1 MSTKVKPIV
10 LGVNIDHVA
19 TLRQARRSINPSVTR
34 AALDALDGG
43 ADYITIHL
51 REDRRHIQDFDL
63 VELLKKNI
71 IINLE
76 ICPSGEMVDI
86 AIKNRPEFCCLVP
99 EKREELTTEGGLDLI
114 NNYDQ
119 VESAVASLSNAGIAV
134 SLFIEP
140 VKEFIDA
147 AKSLRAT
154 SIELHTGNYA
164 NTKEDLRN
172 IELAKIREAA
182 DYGKKNQ
189 LIVNAGHGLDYSNVS
204 SIAHLDS
211 LSELNI
217 GHSIVSRAVTVGMK
231 AAVSEMKTLI
241 ERKI

>member
-1 MSTKVKPIV
+1 MSTKVRPII

-19 TLRQARRSINPSVTR
+19 TLRQARRSVNPSVTR
-34 AALDALDGG
+34 AARDALDGG

-63 VELLKKNI
+63 VDLLKKDIN
-71 IINLE
+71 INLE
-76 ICPSGEMVDI
+76 ICPSDEMVDI
-86 AIKNRPEFCCLVP
+86 AIKNRPKYCCLVP

-119 VESAVASLSNAGIAV
+119 VESAVASLSKAGIAV

-140 VKEFIDA
+140 VKEFVDA
-147 AKSLRAT
+147 AKSLKAT

-164 NTKEDLRN
+164 NTIDEFQN
-172 IELAKIREAA
+172 IELTKIRQAA
-182 DYGKKNQ
+182 DYARKNQ

-204 SIAHLDS
+204 SIACLNS

-217 GHSIVSRAVTVGMK
+217 GHSIISRAVTVGLK
-231 AAVSEMKTLI
+231 TAVAEMKNLI
-241 ERKI
+241 ER

>member
-1 MSTKVKPIV
+1 MSTRIKPIV

-34 AALDALDGG
+34 AAMDALDGG
-43 ADYITIHL
+43 ADYVTIHL

-63 VELLKKNI
+63 VDLLKKSIN
-71 IINLE
+71 INLE
-76 ICPSGEMVDI
+76 ICPSDEMVDI
-86 AIKNRPEFCCLVP
+86 AIKNGPEYCCLVP

-140 VKEFIDA
+140 INEFIDA
-147 AKSLRAT
+147 AKSLKAT

-164 NTKEDLRN
+164 NTTGELRN
-172 IELAKIREAA
+172 IEFTKIREAA
-182 DYGKKNQ
+182 DYGRKNQ
-189 LIVNAGHGLDYSNVS
+189 LIVNAGHGLDYTNVS
-204 SIAHLDS
+204 PIARLNS

-217 GHSIVSRAVTVGMK
+217 GHSIVSRAVTVGLK
-231 AAVSEMKTLI
+231 TAVAEMKILI

>member
-1 MSTKVKPIV
+1 MSIKVKPIV

-19 TLRQARRSINPSVTR
+19 TLRQARHSINPSVTR
-34 AALDALDGG
+34 AAMDALDGG

-63 VELLKKNI
+63 VDLLKENI
-71 IINLE
+71 NINLE

-86 AIKNRPEFCCLVP
+86 AINNRPEFCCLVP

-147 AKSLRAT
+147 AKSLRAP

-164 NTKEDLRN
+164 NTNGELRN